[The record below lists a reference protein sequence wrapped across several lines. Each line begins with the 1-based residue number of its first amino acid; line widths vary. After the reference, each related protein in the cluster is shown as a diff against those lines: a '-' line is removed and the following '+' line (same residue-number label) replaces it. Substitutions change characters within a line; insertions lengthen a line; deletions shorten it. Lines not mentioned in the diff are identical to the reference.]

1 MTRRRKMVGEGGMEK
16 LLEESIATRFR
27 TKTVDRRS
35 LENVNVDTT
44 VQEKAV
50 AFPTDA
56 RLYHRMIEKLVKQ
69 AKQAKKCGV
78 SLRQSYQRVA
88 KKALVMSGRYFKE

>member
-1 MTRRRKMVGEGGMEK
+1 MKYFEYCLPIHPSLMTRWRKMIGKGGMEK
-16 LLEESIATRFR
+16 LLEESIATGFR

-56 RLYHRMIEKLVKQ
+56 CLYHRMIEKLV
-69 AKQAKKCGV
+69 
-78 SLRQSYQRVA
+78 
-88 KKALVMSGRYFKE
+88 MSGRYFKE